1 MICPQRRPLRTF
13 DIDARQQTDELKI
26 ETFLTSNSSS
36 LGSLIALHHHTVWVR
51 ELPSLA
57 RRGGEALGCASF
69 PVCGRGR
76 RVSCVVL
83 QIAHQ
88 ILGWTVQRPY
98 MCICSQKCPAYSF
111 QVISNSPTVVSK
123 MIWLTA
129 ALAWKY
135 GSIAS
140 PSPVS

>member
-1 MICPQRRPLRTF
+1 MKTYHHMICPQRRPLRTF

-57 RRGGEALGCASF
+57 RGGGGALGCASF

-76 RVSCVVL
+76 RVPCIVL
-83 QIAHQ
+83 EIAHQ
-88 ILGWTVQRPY
+88 ILRWTVQGPY
-98 MCICSQKCPAYSF
+98 MCVYMF
-111 QVISNSPTVVSK
+111 SK
-123 MIWLTA
+123 MSCMVI
-129 ALAWKY
+129 
-135 GSIAS
+135 
-140 PSPVS
+140 